1 MNSLYSL
8 WDILDDL
15 VFRKVNESD
24 ASAFSKL
31 VGGAPQ
37 CWGVIWLI
45 VSMCFF
51 ASGIIIGIV
60 AFKATTQEQQAA
72 NFLDVHTR

>member
-24 ASAFSKL
+24 ATAFSKL

-45 VSMCFF
+45 ISMGFF
-51 ASGIIIGIV
+51 AVGIIVGIV
-60 AFKATTQEQQAA
+60 FAKASTQEQQADK
-72 NFLDVHTR
+72 FLDVGT

>member
-1 MNSLYSL
+1 MNSLYSV

-45 VSMCFF
+45 VS
-51 ASGIIIGIV
+51 V
-60 AFKATTQEQQAA
+60 
-72 NFLDVHTR
+72 